1 VKPKQFSKEDGE
13 AMNKVLYRKG
23 IIYSLSFSI
32 YLILFLSFSSALIC
46 DPTIQNGCPSEQT
59 GTNNIN
65 NSYTTINNT
74 YINQTVNATVNTTQ
88 FDSANPITIKESWI
102 SSLWCKL
109 TGCTITGNF
118 NQTNGN
124 ATINNFYGGMFMH
137 NDTGLSGTFNSTYQK
152 LYFDNSNNVNGFLF
166 HSNSTLQLNNPNGAG
181 LYQAIYKLEGD
192 GANNHEY
199 HSYVFIN
206 EVQQNNTIG
215 HAIGE
220 ASDSV
225 KMNGLGMIRIAHN
238 DNVTVRL
245 ADLTSSGTGT
255 QIDANINLVRIS
267 N

>member
-1 VKPKQFSKEDGE
+1 MAKNPRYNSFWAILLVGLIF
-13 AMNKVLYRKG
+13 
-23 IIYSLSFSI
+23 IYPTVSAISVDIPLNPLATGSNVSI
-32 YLILFLSFSSALIC
+32 
-46 DPTIQNGCPSEQT
+46 NV
-59 GTNNIN
+59 N
-65 NSYTTINNT
+65 NSQFLQGYTP
-74 YINQTVNATVNTTQ
+74 TTLKDWIQ
-88 FDSANPITIKESWI
+88 SFFDNIY
-102 SSLWCKL
+102 CKL
-109 TGCTITGNF
+109 TGCTITGNL

-166 HSNSTLQLNNPNGAG
+166 HSNSTLQLTNANGAG

-192 GANNHEY
+192 GTNNHEY

-220 ASDSV
+220 ASNSV
-225 KMNGLGMIRIAHN
+225 KMIGLGMIRIAHN
-238 DNVTVRL
+238 DNVTVRI
-245 ADLTSSGTGT
+245 ADLTSSSTGT
-255 QIDANINLVRIS
+255 QIDANINLVRIG